1 VACKISTG
9 ELRNFYN
16 NDFLAGESRMQEIV
30 AMAAM
35 EQVKAGNPQMIMFV
49 AKTRL
54 GWNET
59 NIVAHVGEV
68 RSVVSSKPLT
78 EAEFEARYLNPPEER
93 ESDEDEEA

>member
-1 VACKISTG
+1 
-9 ELRNFYN
+9 
-16 NDFLAGESRMQEIV
+16 MQEVV
-30 AMAAM
+30 ATAAM

-68 RSVVSSKPLT
+68 RAVVSNKPLT
-78 EAEFEARYLNPPEER
+78 EAEFEARYLNPPEEKD
-93 ESDEDEEA
+93 DEGEEA